1 MTGLV
6 KRIVLILAL
15 VCIVIPVVGCGV
27 GTTVSDNNRSIA
39 RTADY
44 DARMLVSDLGE
55 LAQVERP
62 FHGARYPVK

>member
-15 VCIVIPVVGCGV
+15 ASVVIPVVGCGV

-39 RTADY
+39 RTWDH

-55 LAQVERP
+55 LVMAERP
-62 FHGARYPVK
+62 FHGHRYPIK